1 MRNLI
6 TVSLRVFSCLFVY
19 SNIPGIICANFM
31 KELWQV
37 WLISVLF
44 LLQFSADT
52 AVLYDFSYF
61 IGIWKKSETNISGP
75 KLSVMY
81 AQKSAKIPDEFKSG
95 RKICEHCG

>member
-1 MRNLI
+1 M
-6 TVSLRVFSCLFVY
+6 FSFLFVY

-37 WLISVLF
+37 WLLSVLF

-61 IGIWKKSETNISGP
+61 TGIWEKYEKHRDAS
-75 KLSVMY
+75 KLSVLY
-81 AQKSAKIPDEFKSG
+81 AKKSAKIPDEFKLG
-95 RKICEHCG
+95 RKIREHCWTVLADF